1 LARWPDFQKQVA
13 KLTMT
18 VLLPPAFFVI
28 FIALLL
34 AVLLELVQEK
44 ESTAD

>member
-1 LARWPDFQKQVA
+1 
-13 KLTMT
+13 MT

-34 AVLLELVQEK
+34 AVLLELAQEK
-44 ESTAD
+44 ESTSDR

>member
-1 LARWPDFQKQVA
+1 
-13 KLTMT
+13 MT
-18 VLLPPAFFVI
+18 LLLPPVFSVI

-44 ESTAD
+44 ESTSDR